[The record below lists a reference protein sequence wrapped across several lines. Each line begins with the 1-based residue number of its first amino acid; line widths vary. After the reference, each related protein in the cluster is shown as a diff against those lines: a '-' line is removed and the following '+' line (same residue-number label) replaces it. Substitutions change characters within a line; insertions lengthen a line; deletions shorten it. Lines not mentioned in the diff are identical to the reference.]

1 MQEEEAA
8 GFVPVMGN
16 LWLAAPEHTHMH
28 RVALL
33 LLTFVSRFF
42 FLDLFLLWSCRAEIR
57 FDFMFCS
64 GAGQSADQKYNCRNK
79 I

>member
-8 GFVPVMGN
+8 GFVPVVGN
-16 LWLAAPEHTHMH
+16 LWLTAPEHTHMH

-57 FDFMFCS
+57 FYFRFCS
-64 GAGQSADQKYNCRNK
+64 GADQKYNRRNK